1 MWLCSLKLELFRIVQ
16 DIKRERW
23 VLTPEGELYAKY
35 GSPEVQ
41 LLQAVPPEGVTREEL
56 QVIE

>member
-1 MWLCSLKLELFRIVQ
+1 MQ

-23 VLTPEGELYAKY
+23 VLSDEGKSYAAS

-41 LLQAVPPEGVTREEL
+41 LFSTIPPEGISREEL
-56 QVIE
+56 QVIESVSVESLAIQMF